1 MDQRG
6 QVEISGDDGHLVRRL
21 IREIEGLAVGAA
33 KQQQPG
39 TGLLIVDGADVQRR
53 VARRILGVHVGSVE
67 EQIFQMLDQSIA
79 ARLCHKM
86 PVVIIRS
93 GGCWIQK
100 KKRRE
105 MSRTW
110 CTSCQP

>member
-53 VARRILGVHVGSVE
+53 VARRILGVHVGSVK
-67 EQIFQMLDQSIA
+67 QQVLQMLYESITA
-79 ARLCHKM
+79 SL
-86 PVVIIRS
+86 
-93 GGCWIQK
+93 
-100 KKRRE
+100 
-105 MSRTW
+105 
-110 CTSCQP
+110 